1 MSHDVFF
8 ASNRCFFVGGKH
20 ENANISGWSR
30 GDIFLGVPEKQRVTI
45 SGSIGGVFF
54 KISALLLLTRVG
66 ASAILAPER

>member
-8 ASNRCFFVGGKH
+8 TSNRCFFVRGKH

-45 SGSIGGVFF
+45 SGSVEGVFF
-54 KISALLLLTRVG
+54 GIPALLLLTRVG
-66 ASAILAPER
+66 ASAILPPER